1 MEKWVIGNDTPDS
14 IVDYI
19 VGLDED
25 FSRKPIICFDY
36 FDTLVVRDIEP
47 EYTKV
52 IASAAL
58 SRLLNH
64 CFSGSDLYR
73 FRRDLE
79 RELTLRNADI
89 NNELDFC
96 LDDFAHRFWSYLKGL
111 DPQVERIRQDE
122 FVRILLA
129 IEVAVERAV
138 QKVCPDAVIVLE
150 KLKNRDFPLVLV
162 SDFYLPEQQFHE
174 MLSGCALDSFFS
186 KVYVSSAQGKG
197 KGSGRLYLKIAEEFQ
212 CTPQQMIMIGDNMH
226 ADITMARQCG
236 IKTIHVQRPAQKK
249 MYELFRQEKRDVHP
263 EPSAF
268 YHDFKFP
275 VGNFLEMGCSLWL
288 FTHRLFQELHRKDVK
303 DVFFLSKEG
312 EFLKKLFDL
321 YQMKV
326 FGQLQIRSHYLLASR
341 KATFIAS
348 LCPLE
353 QEDFL
358 RLFLHYRDI
367 SIRDFLQSLN
377 FENESIEYLC
387 RQLSADCNQRFQN
400 LRFRQEF
407 SELLSLQAFREEFEM
422 RRQQQRSNFIRY
434 LGSFGINLSEGLH
447 VVDVGWKGSIQD
459 NIFHILAGK
468 VQLAGY
474 YIGSFNATERQ
485 ENNQKKGVLFD
496 NYQKYSPFFHVYNN
510 NRSLFEM
517 MLGAT
522 HGSADCYLLTSEYE
536 KDTAHSHLLIHS
548 TIQTDNGRLVVMVL
562 DLPEE
567 RKLFEDT
574 IRPLQDSLLTIF
586 SDLTARFLHAACES
600 PSMEWFARRHARM
613 VFTPTKKEVDFF
625 ATLYH
630 LENFG
635 IFEYTNF
642 NVAGKLTIRE
652 RLRNLINVMKDRSVL
667 ESGIWPP
674 VILRRLGLNF
684 IQPLEGRHRYYREFV
699 QGKG

>member
-1 MEKWVIGNDTPDS
+1 MEAWIIGKDTPDS
-14 IVDYI
+14 VVDYI
-19 VGLDED
+19 AELEEN

-58 SRLLNH
+58 SRLLNN
-64 CFSGSDLYR
+64 CFSGPDLYKV
-73 FRRDLE
+73 RRDLE
-79 RELTLRNADI
+79 RELSLKNAET

-96 LDDFAHRFWSYLKGL
+96 LNDFAHRFWSYLKGL
-111 DPQVERIRQDE
+111 DPQVERMRQDE
-122 FVRILLA
+122 FVQILLN
-129 IEVAVERAV
+129 IEVAVEKAV

-150 KLKNRDFPLVLV
+150 KLKNKGFPLVLV

-186 KVYVSSAQGKG
+186 QVYVSSAQGKG
-197 KGSGRLYLKIAEEFQ
+197 NGSGRLYLKIAEDFQ

-226 ADITMARQCG
+226 ADINMARQYG
-236 IKTIHVQRPAQKK
+236 IKTIHVQRPEQKWL
-249 MYELFRQEKRDVHP
+249 YESFKKEKRDVLSD
-263 EPSAF
+263 PSVF
-268 YHDFKFP
+268 YHDMKLQE
-275 VGNFLEMGCSLWL
+275 GNFPEMGCSLWL
-288 FTHRLFQELHRKDVK
+288 FTHRLFQELHQKNVK
-303 DVFFLSKEG
+303 DIFFLSKEG

-348 LCPLE
+348 LRPLD

-358 RLFLHYRDI
+358 RLLLHYRDI

-377 FENESIEYLC
+377 FENDIIEYLC
-387 RQLSADCNQRFQN
+387 RQLSADCNQRFQD

-407 SELLSLQAFREEFEM
+407 TDLLGLQAFREEYEK

-434 LGSFGINLSEGLH
+434 LGSFGTNLSEGLH

-459 NIFHILAGK
+459 NIFHIFAGK
-468 VQLAGY
+468 VQLSGY
-474 YIGSFNATERQ
+474 YIGSFNATER
-485 ENNQKKGVLFD
+485 EGNNQKKGILFD
-496 NYQKYSPFFHVYNN
+496 NYRKNSPFFHVYNN

-522 HGSADCYLLTSEYE
+522 HGSADCYLLDTDYKKE
-536 KDTAHSHLLIHS
+536 TAHAHLLVHS
-548 TIQTDNGRLVVMVL
+548 TIETDNGQLVVMVL

-567 RKLFEDT
+567 RQLFENT
-574 IRPLQDSLLTIF
+574 IRPLQDSLLTLF
-586 SDLTARFLHAACES
+586 SDLTIRFLHAACVS
-600 PSMEWFARRHARM
+600 PGMEWFARRHARM

-642 NVAGKLTIRE
+642 QATGTLTMRE
-652 RLRNLINVMKDRSVL
+652 RLRNLITIMKDRSVL

-684 IQPLEGRHRYYREFV
+684 IQPLEGRHRYYKEFV